1 MKFIRRHDLTPHTRI
16 DIVRL
21 AWLNQGIYGK
31 MTQIAQEYH
40 ISRTLLYQLIWA
52 ANLQLET
59 LFSDQKPHVQ
69 APQPLLE
76 PFILL
81 FRLEGKCSIPSMSSI
96 LKYFQY
102 QPNSVGYLSECF
114 HTLRCC
120 SAVDPR
126 DGRAQS
132 GVLSER

>member
-16 DIVRL
+16 EMVKL

-40 ISRTLLYQLIWA
+40 ISRTFLYQLLWA

-59 LFSDQKPHVQ
+59 LFSDQQPHIQ
-69 APQPLLE
+69 DAQPLLE

-81 FRLEGKCSIPSMSSI
+81 LRLEGKCSIPSLSSI
-96 LKYFQY
+96 LKYLGIFA
-102 QPNSVGYLSECF
+102 QPLEPVHYAEKECWSDWGLSVG
-114 HTLRCC
+114 LRY
-120 SAVDPR
+120 R
-126 DGRAQS
+126 
-132 GVLSER
+132 